1 MIRRILTLL
10 KKNKQGLSLSS
21 LARKLRL
28 SSKERK
34 TLKKKLRDLE
44 KKGAI
49 FRIKQK
55 YFLSTGSPT
64 IQGEFLQSTRGF
76 GFVKPEN
83 EGMEDIFIPPP
94 DTQGAL
100 EGDTVEILFR
110 KKGKK
115 GKPEGK
121 VLRILKKNKKSLLG
135 IYRERGSK
143 AWMKPLDPP
152 SEREMPVKR
161 PQKTPV
167 SEGNIVEVDRE
178 NLQLKSVWGTPD
190 ESGVDVQVMIHKYN
204 LPTSFP
210 SSVIQEVQSLSA
222 SISPSERRRRKD
234 YRDWLTVTIDGEDA
248 RDFDDAVSIKQ
259 DEKGNYYLGV
269 HIADVSHYVQP
280 GSAVDK
286 EAYRR
291 GNSVYFPEKVIHML
305 PANLSTQVC
314 SLRPQQERLTF
325 SAVLLIDSKGN
336 LLDWEFHP
344 SVICTQARMTYQ
356 SVFKIFQGEKEEMEK
371 YSHLLPALLKMRN
384 LAGSLRERRIRKGGL
399 DFDLPEPEL
408 VYKEGILQSVEPFE
422 TNEAHQLIEEFMLAA
437 NEAVASYLSQKN
449 IPMLYRVHPSPSLKS
464 LELLGKMLSH
474 FDVYLPSSGKI
485 TQKELQGALAQVKG
499 KAEEKFVTLQM
510 LKSLQMAFYSE
521 KNKGH
526 YGLAKKKYT
535 HFTSPI
541 RRYPDLMVHRL
552 LKKVLQQDSGET
564 YSIPSIAQ
572 HCSER
577 ERKAA
582 DAEQDL
588 VRWRIFRFL
597 KGKLGEEMEG
607 IIVDIT
613 KAGLTVELKD
623 YFVGGTIPYGSLHG
637 DYFFKKTEKTLKGKR
652 TGRKFELG
660 DKVRVTIASVD
671 PHLKKMDFVLS

>member
-1 MIRRILTLL
+1 MIDQILTLL
-10 KKNKQGLSLSS
+10 KKHRQGLSFTS
-21 LARKLRL
+21 LTRKLHL

-34 TLKKKLRDLE
+34 ILKKKLRDLE

-49 FRIKQK
+49 FRRKQK
-55 YFLSTGSPT
+55 YFLPKGSPT
-64 IQGEFLQSTRGF
+64 LKGEFLQTTKGF
-76 GFVKPEN
+76 GFVRPEK
-83 EGMEDIFIPPP
+83 EETEDIFIPPSE
-94 DTQGAL
+94 TQGAM
-100 EGDTVEILFR
+100 EGDTVEILFK

-121 VLRILKKNKKSLLG
+121 VLRILRKKKRSILG
-135 IYRERGSK
+135 IYKERGQR
-143 AWMKPLDPP
+143 AWIRPLDPP
-152 SEREMPVKR
+152 SEKEIIVQGPAS
-161 PQKTPV
+161 PSV
-167 SEGNIVEVDRE
+167 SEGSIVELDRE
-178 NLQLKSVWGTPD
+178 SLQLKREWGAPD
-190 ESGVDVQVMIHKYN
+190 EPGMDVQVMIHKYN
-204 LPTSFP
+204 LPSTFP
-210 SSVIQEVQSLSA
+210 SSVIQEAQA
-222 SISPSERRRRKD
+222 FSPSIPSSEREKRVD
-234 YRDWLTVTIDGEDA
+234 YRNWLTVTIDGEDA

-259 DEKGNYYLGV
+259 DENGNYHLGV

-280 GSAVDK
+280 GSSVNR

-291 GNSVYFPEKVIHML
+291 GNSVYFPERVIHML
-305 PANLSTQVC
+305 PENLSTQVC
-314 SLRPQQERLTF
+314 SLRPHEERLTF
-325 SAVLLIDSKGN
+325 SALLRIDPTGKF
-336 LLDWEFHP
+336 LDWTFHP
-344 SVICTQARMTYQ
+344 SVICTQARLTYN
-356 SVFKIFQGEKEEMEK
+356 SVFQIFQGNKEEMESH
-371 YSHLLPALLKMRN
+371 SHLLPALLKMRN
-384 LAGSLRERRIRKGGL
+384 LAGLLRERRIRKGSL

-449 IPMLYRVHPSPSLKS
+449 IPTLYRVHPSPSLKS

-474 FDVYLPSSGKI
+474 FGVHLPSSRRI
-485 TQKELQGALAQVKG
+485 TQKELQAALVQVKG
-499 KAEEKFVTLQM
+499 KAEEKFITIQM

-541 RRYPDLMVHRL
+541 RRYPDLVVHRI
-552 LKKVLQQDSGET
+552 LKKALQQDSGGD
-564 YSIPSIAQ
+564 SSLPSTAR

-597 KGKLGEEMEG
+597 KGKLGEEEEG

-623 YFVGGTIPYGSLHG
+623 YFVEGTIPYGSLRG
-637 DYFFKKTEKTLKGKR
+637 DYYFKKTEKTLKGKR
-652 TGRKFELG
+652 TGREFELG
-660 DKVRVTIASVD
+660 DKVSVTIASVD
-671 PHLKKMDFVLS
+671 PHLKRMDLVLS